1 MNTRCKIITMHSWSV
16 PAFLIPRHATH
27 FASFPVS
34 YMASIPPVEASAS
47 HTGEV
52 ENILHPSAL
61 LESNPQTLHAPFER
75 HL

>member
-1 MNTRCKIITMHSWSV
+1 MDKDIKCKIMALHSLCV
-16 PAFLIPRHATH
+16 PVFLHATH
-27 FASFPVS
+27 FASFVVS
-34 YMASIPPVEASAS
+34 YVASIPAVDLSAS